1 MKTSQTGWT
10 QRSGARRL
18 QDERA
23 ASLPQRPLAGRP
35 AARFGGAWLGA
46 AALSAAL
53 SACERPAPG
62 PEPQAAPAPWFSEE
76 AVQRGLRFEHRSGAQ
91 PDRYWMPEIMGGG
104 AALADLDGDG
114 DLDAYLVQSGSLDVA
129 PEQNVPNQLFENLG
143 AGQFQDVTENS
154 GAGQRGYGNGVACGD
169 VDGDGDVD
177 LYVTNWGLNALL
189 ENRSSGGL
197 RFAEVS
203 AERGG
208 ADPGWGT
215 SAAFFDRDLDGDLDL
230 YVCNYLSWSPGTEMP
245 CVNVQGSR
253 DYCSPQNYQAAA
265 LDVLYDNQ
273 GGRLVERG
281 RELGIDRVGTGL
293 GVLASDIDQ
302 DGWPDLFV
310 ANDGMPN
317 LLWQNDGTGA
327 FRDVAAERGVS
338 VDADGLPK
346 AGMGVAAADL
356 DSDGDEDLLVVNLNR
371 EADSLHLNRGGRFS
385 DGTRRAGLALVSRPL
400 TRFGVG
406 WYDFDQDGWL
416 DLYQACGRVQRQEQ
430 SLSADPYAEPNLLQ
444 RGLPELRFEEVLPR
458 GGTAAALIA
467 SSRAA
472 AFGDVDGD
480 GAVDVLVVNRDGP
493 AHLLINRAPARGN
506 WIGLACASPEGAD
519 VIGARLEGTIRGKPF
534 QRYVRA
540 ASSYQASNETRIHLG
555 LGAADSVENLRV
567 TWPGGQVQDFG
578 ARSAGANHRLVRAVA
593 R

>member
-46 AALSAAL
+46 AALSVAL
-53 SACERPAPG
+53 SACERPAPA
-62 PEPQAAPAPWFSEE
+62 PEPKAAPAPWLSEE
-76 AVQRGLRFEHRSGAQ
+76 AVQRGLRFEHRSGAE

-430 SLSADPYAEPNLLQ
+430 NLSSDPYAEPNTLL
-444 RGLPELRFEEVLPR
+444 RGLPNGEFEEVRPQ
-458 GGTAAALIA
+458 GGTTPPLLAT
-467 SSRAA
+467 SRGA
-472 AFGDVDGD
+472 AFGDLDDD
-480 GAVDVLVVNRDGP
+480 GAEDIVVINKDGP
-493 AHLLINRAPARGN
+493 VHVLRNRVGQRGA
-506 WIGLACASPEGAD
+506 WIGLDVRDRHGRVARNAMVRVEAAGKTRWRQVQPNEGYSSSND
-519 VIGARLEGTIRGKPF
+519 PRLVF
-534 QRYVRA
+534 
-540 ASSYQASNETRIHLG
+540 G
-555 LGAADSVENLRV
+555 LGQSTNAERITVRWPDLREES
-567 TWPGGQVQDFG
+567 FG
-578 ARSAGANHRLVRAVA
+578 PLPSGRYHMIRQAP
-593 R
+593 